1 MLLVEIS
8 GVLHI
13 RYPYGD
19 MVESGSLKRRGVRR
33 GSACRG
39 GNCGQTLYQLSAIQL
54 AKFVAFEQIGDDLF
68 HGDSPP
74 GFSSSTVGM
83 QTIIAP
89 REPMLMLKGASSAP
103 VPAWCVPVESIKFL
117 GVGSIQVEKS
127 DFSISALAFLASSVD
142 FTAFFSSSTLLFS
155 LA

>member
-13 RYPYGD
+13 CYPYGD
-19 MVESGSLKRRGVRR
+19 MVESASLKRRGVSR

-83 QTIIAP
+83 TIIAP
-89 REPMLMLKGASSAP
+89 REPN
-103 VPAWCVPVESIKFL
+103 VDVE
-117 GVGSIQVEKS
+117 GS
-127 DFSISALAFLASSVD
+127 
-142 FTAFFSSSTLLFS
+142 
-155 LA
+155 